1 MYRRKIIYTVMRLM
15 KFNDFVNESIDIP
28 IDFLEF
34 RQYLVSH
41 NVPVEEYGK
50 DGYKTI
56 GHLYTEIK
64 EGETILTEEDGGLV
78 RRVEFVGAKV
88 IYKAPEGTLWLY
100 EAKQVFKDGRTRV
113 RNNMPYSAAEK
124 FKAGE
129 DLNEVLVRGME
140 EELGIHVDPSQ
151 FAFYNK
157 KEVENNDDYPGI
169 RSFHIGHEYI
179 VNLNKEQYKPE
190 GYIERQDDK
199 DVYFEWRPISVK

>member
-1 MYRRKIIYTVMRLM
+1 MRLI
-15 KFNDFVNESIDIP
+15 KYKDFIKESIEVSV
-28 IDFLEF
+28 DFIKF
-34 RQYLVSH
+34 RDYLVSH
-41 NVPVEEYGK
+41 NVPVDVYGTGK
-50 DGYKTI
+50 YKTI
-56 GHLYTEIK
+56 GHLYKEIK
-64 EGETILTEEDGGLV
+64 DGETVLTEEDDILV

-88 IYKAPEGTLWLY
+88 VYKATEGTLRLY
-100 EAKQVFKDGRTRV
+100 EAKQVFKDGRVRV
-113 RNNMPYSAAEK
+113 RDNMPYSAAEK

-199 DVYFEWRPISVK
+199 DVYFEWRPISVKK

>member
-1 MYRRKIIYTVMRLM
+1 MRLI
-15 KFNDFVNESIDIP
+15 KYKEFIKESIEVSV
-28 IDFLEF
+28 DFIKF
-34 RQYLVSH
+34 RDYLVSH
-41 NVPVEEYGK
+41 DVPVGEYGTGK
-50 DGYKTI
+50 YKTI
-56 GHLYTEIK
+56 GHLYKEIK

-88 IYKAPEGTLWLY
+88 IYRASEGTLRLY
-100 EAKQVFKDGRTRV
+100 EAKQVFKDGRVRV

-124 FKAGE
+124 FKVGE

>member
-1 MYRRKIIYTVMRLM
+1 MR
-15 KFNDFVNESIDIP
+15 FSDFINESIEVPTDY
-28 IDFLEF
+28 IDF
-34 RQYLVSH
+34 RDYLVSH
-41 NVPVEEYGK
+41 GVPVDKYGT
-50 DGYKTI
+50 DGYKTV
-56 GHLYTEIK
+56 GHLYNEVK
-64 EGETILTEEDGGLV
+64 EGETVLTEEDGGLV

-88 IYKAPEGTLWLY
+88 IYKAPGGTLWLY

-113 RNNMPYSAAEK
+113 RDNMPYSAAEK

-140 EELGIHVDPSQ
+140 EELGIQVDPSQ

-169 RSFHIGHEYI
+169 RSFHVGHEYI